1 MCDNIFQTY
10 FRNLFSNYF
19 PRRKLISSFKILNLC
34 FDLDWSLKFWFV
46 KILAHDFS
54 YFFNLKIRR
63 VAWDSCI
70 GLSMQYSREL
80 NMKAIRTAAETAR
93 FIGMDAITITT
104 TNYNIINAFNSVDHV
119 GSLLHGFKN
128 GIGSVARKNW
138 YTMVRLKFLSFLKIK

>member
-1 MCDNIFQTY
+1 MFRLRLIIEILVCKNIGTRF
-10 FRNLFSNYF
+10 FLF
-19 PRRKLISSFKILNLC
+19 
-34 FDLDWSLKFWFV
+34 
-46 KILAHDFS
+46 
-54 YFFNLKIRR
+54 FFNLKIRR

-138 YTMVRLKFLSFLKIK
+138 YTMVRLKFFCFLKIK

>member
-1 MCDNIFQTY
+1 M
-10 FRNLFSNYF
+10 
-19 PRRKLISSFKILNLC
+19 
-34 FDLDWSLKFWFV
+34 
-46 KILAHDFS
+46 AHDFS

-138 YTMVRLKFLSFLKIK
+138 YTMVRLKFFCFLKIK